1 MNRSRIALI
10 AIVAVA
16 GSLLGGIML
25 GRAGRGML
33 EQSHTQAELALDLE
47 RARVSILH
55 GRLELLGSNFGSAN
69 KHFDHARGPLQSAHA
84 RLNAADRTDD
94 AARVQAALT
103 AITEAQQLA
112 LALNR
117 EADAKAT
124 EALRGL
130 DAIIPSSAP

>member
-55 GRLELLGSNFGSAN
+55 GRLELFGSNFGSASQQ
-69 KHFDHARGPLQSAHA
+69 FDRARGPLQSAHS
-84 RLNAADRTDD
+84 RLNAADRADD

-117 EADAKAT
+117 DADAKAT

-130 DAIIPSSAP
+130 DAIIPSSAQ

>member
-10 AIVAVA
+10 AIVVVA
-16 GSLLGGIML
+16 GFFLGGILL
-25 GRAGRGML
+25 GRAGRGTL
-33 EQSHTQAELALDLE
+33 QQAHTQAELALDLE

-55 GRLELLGSNFGSAN
+55 GRLELFGSNFGSASQQ
-69 KHFDHARGPLQSAHA
+69 FDRARGPLQSAHA
-84 RLNAADRTDD
+84 RLNAADRAAD
-94 AARVQAALT
+94 AGRVQAALT

-124 EALRGL
+124 EALSGL
-130 DAIIPSSAP
+130 DAIIPSSAQ